1 MQPSQQQRDK
11 VIKSEAGTAAVKTNK
26 RPSSLHDAD
35 TILKIQKACQKK
47 KSCNKIKDMQF

>member
-47 KSCNKIKDMQF
+47 KKL